1 MSDKPYVIDYKGEG
15 ARLVKFRKKIGLSQH
30 KLAVEIGSHQP
41 FIAKVEKGET
51 TFPAHYLKYLR
62 DRYYLDLNWYFT
74 GRGTMISEQDEKS
87 TLISD
92 LNTIK
97 KDYDDLWK
105 QFDDMRKT
113 LHKLVRDFYD
123 KG

>member
-1 MSDKPYVIDYKGEG
+1 MSDKPYVIDYKGEA
-15 ARLVKFRKKIGLSQH
+15 ARLVKFREKFDFSQN
-30 KLAVEIGSHQP
+30 KFAKEIGSHQP

-51 TFPAHYLKYLR
+51 TLPIHYLKYLR
-62 DRYYLDLNWYFT
+62 QKYNLNLDWYFT
-74 GRGTMISEQDEKS
+74 GKGKMIIDEDEKS

-92 LNTIK
+92 LSTIK

-105 QFDDMRKT
+105 QFDEMRKT